1 MFLCTF
7 AQNKDPK
14 MLKFVS
20 FGSGSSGNC
29 YYLCTATDGLLID
42 IGVGLRTLKK
52 HFRDYGISLNTVSRI
67 LITHDH
73 ADHIKSV
80 GAFSHDYHVPV
91 YATQKVHDGIDQN
104 YCIQRKVAD
113 EMKRLVEP
121 GVSVKLGDF
130 TVTPFPVPHDANE
143 NVGYQIDVEGV
154 CFVVLTDIGSVTE
167 EIKERIRYAHYLII
181 EANHDVEML
190 NNGPYPAYLKARI
203 LSANGHLSN
212 AECGHALAENM
223 SEHLRHVWLCHL
235 SEENNHPELARKT
248 VETILRSYG
257 IIPGKDLQLEVLKR
271 KMPSGVYELE
281 TDCEDLSLF

>member
-1 MFLCTF
+1 
-7 AQNKDPK
+7 

-42 IGVGLRTLKK
+42 IGLGLRTLKK
-52 HFRDYGISLNTVSRI
+52 HAKDYGISLNTVNRI

-80 GAFSHDYHVPV
+80 GSFSHDYHVPV
-91 YATQKVHDGIDQN
+91 YATQKVHDGIDHN

-121 GVSVKLGDF
+121 GLTMKLGDF
-130 TVTPFPVPHDANE
+130 SVTPFLVPHDANE

-154 CFVVLTDIGSVTE
+154 SFVILTDVGSVTE
-167 EIKERIRYAHYLII
+167 EVKCRIRNAHYLII

-190 NNGPYPAYLKARI
+190 NNGPYPAYLKTRI
-203 LSANGHLSN
+203 LSSSGHLSN
-212 AECGHALAENM
+212 DVCGHALAENM
-223 SEHLRHVWLCHL
+223 SENLRHVWLCHL

-257 IIPGKDLQLEVLKR
+257 IIPGKDFQLEVLKR
-271 KMPSGVYELE
+271 KIPSGVYDLE
-281 TDCEDLSLF
+281 TNVKDLTLF